1 MKNGPLFIFIA
12 VALTV
17 GGFAGGYQ
25 LARQKTDAVEQTSTV
40 NPEKGQKPKLLYYR
54 NPMGLP
60 DTSPTPKKDPMGMDY
75 IPVYEGED
83 DAAGDSGLKISAEKI
98 QKMGVKA

>member
-1 MKNGPLFIFIA
+1 VKATNVI
-12 VALTV
+12 VALVVLGAAT
-17 GGFAGGYQ
+17 AGGYW
-25 LARQKTDAVEQTSTV
+25 LGGKRQGTDAGTHAAAAPAASATASVPAKKV
-40 NPEKGQKPKLLYYR
+40 LYYR

-83 DAAGDSGLKISAEKI
+83 ADAG
-98 QKMGVKA
+98 

>member
-12 VALTV
+12 VALTI

-25 LARQKTDAVEQTSTV
+25 FAQQKTDVAEQTSTV

-60 DTSPTPKKDPMGMDY
+60 DTSPTPRKTRWAWTTFRSMKAKTTQQAT
-75 IPVYEGED
+75 
-83 DAAGDSGLKISAEKI
+83 AA
-98 QKMGVKA
+98 